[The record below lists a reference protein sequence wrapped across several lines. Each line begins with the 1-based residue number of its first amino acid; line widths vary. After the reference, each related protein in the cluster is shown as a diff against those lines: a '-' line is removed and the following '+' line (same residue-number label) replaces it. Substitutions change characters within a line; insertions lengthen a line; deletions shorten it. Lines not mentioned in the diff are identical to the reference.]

1 MDLEDGVDSSVIR
14 ELAGLYK
21 TRWQIELF
29 FRWVKQ
35 TLKIRRFVGT
45 SANAVRIQLAVAL
58 IAYLLLRI
66 THAAQTAVASL
77 LTFARLVRSNLM
89 IFKSIRDL
97 AVPEPPPRLLLEG
110 QLGFIL

>member
-1 MDLEDGVDSSVIR
+1 MDLEHGVDSSVIR

-21 TRWQIELF
+21 TKWQIELF
-29 FRWVKQ
+29 FRWLKQ

-110 QLGFIL
+110 QLAFIL

>member
-1 MDLEDGVDSSVIR
+1 MDLEHGVDSSVIR

-29 FRWVKQ
+29 FRWLKQ

-45 SANAVRIQLAVAL
+45 SANAVRIQLAAAL

-110 QLGFIL
+110 QLAFIL